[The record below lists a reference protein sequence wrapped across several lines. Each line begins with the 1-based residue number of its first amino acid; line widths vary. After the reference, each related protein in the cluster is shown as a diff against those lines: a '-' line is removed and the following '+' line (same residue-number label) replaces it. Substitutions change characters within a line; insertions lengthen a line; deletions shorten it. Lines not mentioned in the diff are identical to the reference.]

1 MSVSVVIP
9 LRSPLEQ
16 RVSDVTS
23 SGSPAPSDRIIEA
36 PLRTAADRIMPTSM
50 AIKCFVCNTQTDPAC
65 NDHFQEDSPALQ
77 NAFVQE
83 CEVNENK
90 TNPFCRKVKE
100 YIHTNSIVRVHR
112 ECAYMMREGYD
123 CYQKRSEDYV
133 MDVCQCDKDHCNN
146 SPALTA
152 PITSLLAV
160 AIPLLAKFM

>member
-1 MSVSVVIP
+1 MKVII
-9 LRSPLEQ
+9 
-16 RVSDVTS
+16 TS
-23 SGSPAPSDRIIEA
+23 FVIFTVIGAG
-36 PLRTAADRIMPTSM
+36 M

-65 NDHFQEDSPALQ
+65 NDYFQEDSPALQ

-90 TNPFCRKVKE
+90 TKPFCRKVKE

-133 MDVCQCDKDHCNN
+133 MDVCQCDEDHCNN

-152 PITSLLAV
+152 PVTSLLAV
-160 AIPLLAKFM
+160 AIPLLARFM